1 MGLKNPEIIEEDII
15 KAIQAG
21 IKNSFI
27 FIGSYS
33 LNFGYNFEINNFVK
47 LETINLCRSK
57 KKETKIKKLL
67 KMKLRV
73 AYKKFFGIKV
83 KGKTGNIDMAINNLI
98 KNNQQFLE
106 NFFNMDVKECLT
118 IFISENQKINIEGKE
133 ESIYGY
139 KNPDYEYHKFNE
151 NKVKE
156 IKKQIEDLY
165 NNLPNNKIKSK
176 KEKSCQEKTEEN
188 SENEQDINN
197 VKNLFY
203 NRERKQKSEDY
214 NINMSTQNNSN
225 TDLTNEKS
233 YKLLFI
239 VKKKKKMGCKSKEQK
254 DKGENG
260 DHNKDS
266 KDIMRKGTIRKV
278 LKVFDAFFIIFI
290 KKFDNKVE
298 VWSPNIP
305 NRIVDKKEL
314 FKASINKTMKDIYME
329 STTKNYKA
337 ETKEIN
343 QKKIESLY
351 NKYGPI
357 RYLLNLKFV
366 NILKLYVKF
375 PLIIRFGTII
385 MDFEDEENKKR
396 IEIVKKFIDES
407 MQKNK

>member
-225 TDLTNEKS
+225 TDLTNEKI

-239 VKKKKKMGCKSKEQK
+239 VKKKKKW
-254 DKGENG
+254 
-260 DHNKDS
+260 
-266 KDIMRKGTIRKV
+266 V
-278 LKVFDAFFIIFI
+278 
-290 KKFDNKVE
+290 
-298 VWSPNIP
+298 
-305 NRIVDKKEL
+305 
-314 FKASINKTMKDIYME
+314 
-329 STTKNYKA
+329 
-337 ETKEIN
+337 
-343 QKKIESLY
+343 
-351 NKYGPI
+351 
-357 RYLLNLKFV
+357 V
-366 NILKLYVKF
+366 N
-375 PLIIRFGTII
+375 
-385 MDFEDEENKKR
+385 
-396 IEIVKKFIDES
+396 
-407 MQKNK
+407 QKNKRIKGKMEIIIRILKI